1 MKRVLAF
8 FVRYPIWANVLMF
21 SIIGLGMLTQSQL
34 KSSFFPE
41 IPPDMIAVQVEY
53 IGGSPEEVE
62 EGIVLKI
69 EENLEGIEGIDRVTS
84 VSRENF
90 AQVMVEVFKGED
102 TSKVLQDIKNAVDK
116 IGSFPA
122 NSERPVIFEQKF
134 RSQVLS
140 ILLYGEPDLFNLRH
154 MAEVLRD
161 QLLDTEGISQ
171 VSLTGVPDIEFSI
184 EVNEEILRRYGMTF
198 QEISAAIAAANINI
212 SGGKLETPNEEILIR
227 SWGRR
232 YYAHELHDLP
242 VRGNSDGTVIRLRD
256 IAVIKEGWQ
265 DIPDRTY
272 YDGSNAVILT
282 IEKTRQEDIL
292 GIARLAKTII
302 DEFNETH
309 DGVTALVMDDRTVPL
324 QQRLDLLMRNGLM
337 GLALVL
343 VLLSLFLNMR
353 MAFWVSVGIP
363 FAFMGMF
370 IVLYFVDI
378 TINAISLFGMII
390 VVGILVD
397 DAIVVGENIYAHFER
412 GKPPLQAAID
422 GAFEMLG
429 PVCASV
435 GTTIIVFL
443 PFFFLD
449 GVLGKFIWHLALV
462 VIASLC
468 FSLVEAFFVLPAHLA
483 HSKGLQPHKQ
493 ESPLRRRI
501 ERAIEFFTNSMYGP
515 VLRFAMDY
523 KWLTIVTPAA
533 LVMITIGLLR
543 GGVIQTTFFPV
554 IDGDTVPIN
563 LSLISGAHEYETN
576 RHLERIEKVCWQVN
590 EEMARERADGRD
602 VILGIKRE
610 IGVND
615 FNDTGSHAGRITLQL
630 LDGEKRDM
638 NTSEIAARIRQAV
651 GPVPEAQKVS
661 FGRVSMFGKPV
672 SVSLLGNNL
681 ADLKQA
687 RDLLI
692 AELKKF
698 SSLKDVVDSEQE
710 GRREIDITLKP
721 RAYAL
726 GLTARDVVG
735 QVRQGFFGQE
745 AQRIQRGR
753 DEIRVWVR
761 YSEQDRASLGLL
773 DQMRIRTPQG
783 EYPFSELAT
792 YEIKRGISQINHLN
806 RRREITVE
814 ASLAE
819 EKQDLPPLL
828 EEIREE
834 VIPRVLSQVH
844 GVQVS
849 YEGQA
854 REQNK
859 ATASILRAFPL
870 ALIGMFI
877 MIVLVFRS
885 VMQAGLVFILIPL
898 GLVGAIWGHGMQGIQ
913 LNMLSTYGIIALTG
927 IIVNDSIVFV
937 DRINSNL
944 RSGLALHE
952 AVYQAGLSR
961 LRPILLTT
969 FTTSIGL
976 APIILEG
983 SRQAQFLIPM
993 AVSVAYGLLFGTFI
1007 MLIVLPAG
1015 FLVLNSLRCRVARIR
1030 GSRNITPES
1039 VEPAVKEL
1047 EAVRQFAE
1055 QTS

>member
-53 IGGSPEEVE
+53 IGGSPQEVE

-102 TSKVLQDIKNAVDK
+102 TAKVLQDIKNAVDK

-171 VSLTGVPDIEFSI
+171 VTLSGVPDIEFSI

-198 QEISAAIAAANINI
+198 QEISAAISAANINI
-212 SGGKLETPNEEILIR
+212 SGGTLETPSEEILIR

-242 VRGNSDGTVIRLRD
+242 VRGNPDGTVIRLRD
-256 IAVIKEGWQ
+256 IAAIKEGWQ

-292 GIARLAKTII
+292 GIARLAKEII
-302 DEFNETH
+302 AEFNDTH

-343 VLLSLFLNMR
+343 LLLSFFLNMR
-353 MAFWVSVGIP
+353 MAFWVSIGIP

-370 IVLYFVDI
+370 IVLYFVEI

-422 GAFEMLG
+422 GAFEMLA
-429 PVCASV
+429 PVCASI

-468 FSLVEAFFVLPAHLA
+468 FSLIEAFFILPAHLA

-501 ERAIEFFTNSMYGP
+501 ERAIEFFTNRMYGP

-543 GGVIQTTFFPV
+543 GGVIQSTFFPE

-563 LSLISGAHEYETN
+563 LSLTSGAHEYETN
-576 RHLERIEKVCWQVN
+576 RYLERIEAVCWQVN
-590 EEMARERADGRD
+590 EEMARERADGLD

-615 FNDTGSHAGRITLQL
+615 FNDKGSHAGRITLQL
-630 LDGEKRDM
+630 LDGETRDM

-681 ADLKQA
+681 ADLKRA

-710 GRREIDITLKP
+710 GRREIDIKLKP

-726 GLTARDVVG
+726 GLTVRDVVG
-735 QVRQGFFGQE
+735 QVRQGFFGYE

-761 YSEQDRASLGLL
+761 YSGEGPCLARA
-773 DQMRIRTPQG
+773 
-783 EYPFSELAT
+783 A
-792 YEIKRGISQINHLN
+792 
-806 RRREITVE
+806 
-814 ASLAE
+814 
-819 EKQDLPPLL
+819 
-828 EEIREE
+828 
-834 VIPRVLSQVH
+834 
-844 GVQVS
+844 
-849 YEGQA
+849 
-854 REQNK
+854 
-859 ATASILRAFPL
+859 
-870 ALIGMFI
+870 
-877 MIVLVFRS
+877 
-885 VMQAGLVFILIPL
+885 
-898 GLVGAIWGHGMQGIQ
+898 
-913 LNMLSTYGIIALTG
+913 
-927 IIVNDSIVFV
+927 
-937 DRINSNL
+937 
-944 RSGLALHE
+944 
-952 AVYQAGLSR
+952 
-961 LRPILLTT
+961 
-969 FTTSIGL
+969 
-976 APIILEG
+976 
-983 SRQAQFLIPM
+983 
-993 AVSVAYGLLFGTFI
+993 
-1007 MLIVLPAG
+1007 
-1015 FLVLNSLRCRVARIR
+1015 
-1030 GSRNITPES
+1030 
-1039 VEPAVKEL
+1039 
-1047 EAVRQFAE
+1047 
-1055 QTS
+1055 

>member
-1 MKRVLAF
+1 MKRLLAF

-102 TSKVLQDIKNAVDK
+102 TAKVLQDIKNAVDK

-140 ILLYGEPDLFNLRH
+140 ILLYGESDLFNLRH

-171 VSLTGVPDIEFSI
+171 VTLSGVPDIEFSI

-198 QEISAAIAAANINI
+198 QEIAAAISAANINI
-212 SGGKLETPNEEILIR
+212 SGGTLETPSEEILIR

-232 YYAHELHDLP
+232 YHAHELHDLP
-242 VRGNSDGTVIRLRD
+242 VRGNPDGTVIRLRD
-256 IAVIKEGWQ
+256 IADIKEGWQ

-302 DEFNETH
+302 AEFNDTH

-343 VLLSLFLNMR
+343 LLLSFFLNMR
-353 MAFWVSVGIP
+353 MAFWVSIGIP

-370 IVLYFVDI
+370 IILYFVGI

-422 GAFEMLG
+422 GSFEMLA

-468 FSLVEAFFVLPAHLA
+468 FSLIEAFFILPAHLA

-501 ERAIEFFTNSMYGP
+501 ERAIEFFTNRMYGP

-543 GGVIQTTFFPV
+543 GGVIQSTFFPE

-563 LSLISGAHEYETN
+563 LSLTSGAHEHETN
-576 RHLERIEKVCWQVN
+576 RYLERIEKVCWQVN
-590 EEMARERADGRD
+590 KEIAGERADGRD
-602 VILGIKRE
+602 VILGIKRD

-615 FNDTGSHAGRITLQL
+615 FNDTGSHAGRIKLQL
-630 LDGEKRDM
+630 LDGEARDM
-638 NTSEIAARIRQAV
+638 NTSEIAARIREAM
-651 GPVPEAQKVS
+651 GPVPEAQKIS

-681 ADLKQA
+681 ADLKRA

-735 QVRQGFFGQE
+735 QVRQGFFGYE

-761 YSEQDRASLGLL
+761 YADKDRASLGLL

-792 YEIKRGISQINHLN
+792 YKIKRGISQINHLN

-885 VMQAGLVFILIPL
+885 VMQAALVFTLIPL
-898 GLVGAIWGHGMQGIQ
+898 GLVGAIWGHGIQDIQ

-937 DRINSNL
+937 DRINSYL

-993 AVSVAYGLLFGTFI
+993 AVSVAYGLIFGTFI

-1030 GSRNITPES
+1030 GLRNITPES

-1047 EAVRQFAE
+1047 EAARQFAE